1 MFDMIYTVI
10 GYFAA
15 MLMIVAGVSIIITN
29 IITNGN
35 DSNNPIRDICFSVII
50 CLFGLYIVFYIALT
64 R

>member
-15 MLMIVAGVSIIITN
+15 MLMIVGGISIIITS
-29 IITNGN
+29 GN
-35 DSNNPIRDICFSVII
+35 DSNNPIRDICFGATIY
-50 CLFGLYIVFYIALT
+50 LFGIYIVFYIALT